1 MKYKKNFLVNILFEV
16 FTFSIIFIL
25 SCAESNHFKSQKFIS
40 EDEFKLTTEPP
51 IAKIIQDTLQIHG
64 EELIDN
70 YAWLKDKTRTNPEV
84 IEYINAENEYTNKM
98 LKHTEKLQNTLY
110 NEIVE
115 RIKETDLSVPTKID
129 DYYYYTKREKGKQYW
144 VYCRKKGSLGAEE
157 EIVLDA
163 NELAKG
169 HSYFS
174 VGEMGLSTNH
184 QYLAYSV
191 DTTGAEKYTLYIK
204 DLKSSELLQDKTYPV
219 CSIAWVNDNRTLFYT
234 IEDESGRTDKLYRHT
249 LGTNTENDDLIYQ
262 EKELAFNV
270 WIYKSR
276 NKEYLILTTGN
287 ETTYEIRYLKAD
299 SPFDKFQIIQ
309 PREKGHRY
317 YICPNKNKFF
327 IVSND
332 NAKNYKVMVTS
343 VQHSG
348 KENWKEFIPHRDS
361 VSIDIDVFRDYM
373 VIYER
378 ENALEKIRILN
389 LNTNE
394 DYYIDFPEPI
404 YTIYSGRNPSF
415 DTQIFRFTYES
426 MVTPYS
432 VYDYNMKTREKEL
445 KKQQEVLGGYDASL
459 YKSERI
465 FAQAPDSTMI
475 PISLVYKE
483 DLFKKNGKNPLL
495 LYAYGSYGDCSD
507 PYFSSTRLSLLDR
520 GFVYA
525 IAHVRGGGEL
535 GEEWYEQGKLLNKKN
550 TFTDFIACAEYLIE
564 ERYTSKEKLVI
575 EGASAGGLLIGAVTN
590 MRPDLFKVVIAD
602 VPAVDVIY
610 TMLDTSL
617 AGVEW
622 HYDELGNPNDKEYF
636 DYMKSY
642 CPYQNV
648 EAKEYPNML
657 VFAGFYDPRVN
668 YWEPAKWVAKL
679 RALKTDNNLLL
690 LKTDM
695 SSGHGGASG
704 RYDYYK
710 EVALKYAFIFNVLG
724 IER

>member
-1 MKYKKNFLVNILFEV
+1 MKYKKNFLINVLFGVFISLIIL
-16 FTFSIIFIL
+16 IL
-25 SCAESNHFKSQKFIS
+25 SCAESNHFESQKFILN
-40 EDEFKLTTEPP
+40 EKPKPP
-51 IAKIIQDTLQIHG
+51 IAKVISHKTVIHGDTL
-64 EELIDN
+64 LDN
-70 YAWLKDKTRTNPEV
+70 YYWLKDKTRTDTEV
-84 IEYINAENEYTNKM
+84 IEYINAENEYTEKM
-98 LKHTEKLQNTLY
+98 LKHTESLQETLFD
-110 NEIVE
+110 EIVS
-115 RIKETDLSVPTKID
+115 RIQETDLSVPTKID

-144 VYCRKKGSLGAEE
+144 VYCRKKESLEAEE

-163 NELAKG
+163 NELGKG

-174 VGEMGLSTNH
+174 VGGMKLSSNH

-191 DTTGAEKYTLYIK
+191 DTTGDEKYTLYIK
-204 DLKSSELLQDKTYPV
+204 DLKSSELLEDKTYPV
-219 CSIAWVNDNRTLFYT
+219 CSIVWANDSRTLFYT
-234 IEDESGRTDKLYRHT
+234 IEDESGRADKLYRHT

-262 EKELAFNV
+262 EGDNAFDV

-276 NKEYLILTTGN
+276 SKEYLILTTGS
-287 ETTYEIRYLKAD
+287 ETTYEIRYLKANN
-299 SPFDKFQIIQ
+299 PFDEFQIIQ
-309 PREKGHRY
+309 PRERGHRY
-317 YICPNKNKFF
+317 YVCPHINKFF

-332 NAKNYKVMVTS
+332 NAKNYKVMMTS
-343 VQHSG
+343 VQHPG
-348 KENWKEFIPHRDS
+348 KENWEEFIAPRDS
-361 VSIDIDVFRDYM
+361 VSIDIDVFKNYM

-378 ENALEKIRILN
+378 VNALEKIRILN
-389 LNTNE
+389 LSTNE

-404 YTIYSGRNPSF
+404 YTIYSGRNPNF
-415 DTQIFRFTYES
+415 DTHIFRFTYES
-426 MVTPYS
+426 MVMPYS

-465 FAQAPDSTMI
+465 FAQAKDSTLI
-475 PISLVYKE
+475 PISLGYKK
-483 DLFKKNGKNPLL
+483 DLFKKNGGNPLL
-495 LYAYGSYGDCSD
+495 LYAYGSYGDCSE
-507 PYFSSTRLSLLDR
+507 PYFSSIRLSLLDR
-520 GFVYA
+520 DFVYA

-564 ERYTSKEKLVI
+564 EQYTSKKKLVI

-590 MRPDLFKVVIAD
+590 MRPDLFEVVIAD
-602 VPAVDVIY
+602 VPAVDVIN

-617 AGVEW
+617 GGVEW

-648 EAKEYPNML
+648 EAKGYPNML
-657 VFAGFYDPRVN
+657 VLAGFYDPRVN

-679 RALKTDNNLLL
+679 RALKTNDNILL

-704 RYDYYK
+704 RYDFYK
-710 EVALKYAFIFNVLG
+710 EIALKYAFIFNILG